1 VKKSRFLPHYKRYF
15 PHHKHSLVIQFC
27 WKIVTKDPG
36 TVAGNLWKLKQDK
49 YEFED
54 SLGYIVSSK
63 IAWTRQGDI
72 VLKTEKRNLELE
84 RWLSS

>member
-1 VKKSRFLPHYKRYF
+1 MEEEGKLMQLTRH
-15 PHHKHSLVIQFC
+15 
-27 WKIVTKDPG
+27 
-36 TVAGNLWKLKQDK
+36 GNLWKLKQDK